1 MSNAK
6 KFEELL
12 RSDKALQDKLSAAMD
27 AFVGDKAN
35 EAEVFDAV
43 IAPLAASMDLPIT
56 FEEVKRLAMGG
67 VELDDNELD
76 AVAGGGTCFIIGG
89 SDDVSADCALGGCTC
104 AWLGVTFDAD

>member
-12 RSDKALQDKLSAAMD
+12 RSDKTLQDKLTAAMD
-27 AFVGDKAN
+27 AFDGNKAD

-43 IAPLAASMDLPIT
+43 IAPLAAAVGLPVTI
-56 FEEVKRLAMGG
+56 EEIKGLAMDR

-104 AWLGVTFDAD
+104 AWIGVTFDAD